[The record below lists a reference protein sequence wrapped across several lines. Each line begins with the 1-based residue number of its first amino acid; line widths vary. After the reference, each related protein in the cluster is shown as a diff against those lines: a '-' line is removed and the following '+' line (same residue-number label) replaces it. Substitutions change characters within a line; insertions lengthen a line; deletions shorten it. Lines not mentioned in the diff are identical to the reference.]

1 MCTEQVVEVVV
12 VYLLKRTWIFL
23 TCRCLSW
30 ICFVAYHNW
39 PSLSS
44 LKVQSLFPNHCRR
57 NLILSFPSWNIV
69 SIFNSS
75 FPYIIWCLDFIC
87 LDDLIWSQS
96 IEYVLFWNSL
106 FFFPLRS
113 LIFHTDSQL
122 WNVRFLDPLFPLCI
136 VHDHVF

>member
-44 LKVQSLFPNHCRR
+44 LKVQSLFPNHRRR

-75 FPYIIWCLDFIC
+75 FPYII
-87 LDDLIWSQS
+87 
-96 IEYVLFWNSL
+96 
-106 FFFPLRS
+106 
-113 LIFHTDSQL
+113 
-122 WNVRFLDPLFPLCI
+122 
-136 VHDHVF
+136 